1 MAKMDAG
8 NETRPP
14 QQTASNISQQPPQKA
29 SMAPRWAAAIGA
41 LALGI
46 LYAALPERVTVGP
59 SWLPL
64 AIEIVLLLPLCIAW
78 FMGRPLSHATTRIFS
93 LILLS
98 IVTLALIIGIALM
111 ILTLPGRTQT
121 QATNLLR
128 EAGLLWLS
136 NILVFSLWY
145 WEVDGGG
152 PRKRHQKGHR
162 AADLMFPQ
170 QTADFKGG
178 DWAPHFLDY
187 VFVAFTSATA
197 LSPTDT
203 YPLTRKAKFL
213 MMIESL
219 LSLVV
224 IILLAA
230 RAVNIL

>member
-1 MAKMDAG
+1 MGQIK
-8 NETRPP
+8 ET
-14 QQTASNISQQPPQKA
+14 QQPHTTADANNHPDRA
-29 SMAPRWAAAIGA
+29 AMAPRWAAAIGS
-41 LALGI
+41 LALG
-46 LYAALPERVTVGP
+46 LLFAALPDYITHGFG
-59 SWLPL
+59 WLPL
-64 AIEIVLLLPLCIAW
+64 ILEIVLLLPLFLARL
-78 FMGRPLSHATTRIFS
+78 MGRTLPRLTTRILAF
-93 LILLS
+93 ILLGV
-98 IVTLALIIGIALM
+98 VTLALAGGVILM
-111 ILTLPGRTQT
+111 VITLPDRTQA
-121 QATNLLR
+121 QAAALLR
-128 EAGLLWLS
+128 TAGLLWLA

-152 PRKRHQKGHR
+152 PRKRHLAGHQ

-203 YPLTRKAKFL
+203 YPLTRTAKSL

-219 LSLVV
+219 ISLAIV
-224 IILLAA
+224 ILLAA

>member
-1 MAKMDAG
+1 MG
-8 NETRPP
+8 QVNETQRPHP
-14 QQTASNISQQPPQKA
+14 AAETNNHTGGAA
-29 SMAPRWAAAIGA
+29 MAPRWAAAIGS
-41 LALGI
+41 LLLG
-46 LYAALPERVTVGP
+46 LLFAALPGYITRGLG
-59 SWLPL
+59 WLPL
-64 AIEIVLLLPLCIAW
+64 ILEIVLMLPLFLAW
-78 FMGRPLSHATTRIFS
+78 LMGRTLPHPTTRILAF
-93 LILLS
+93 ILLGV
-98 IVTLALIIGIALM
+98 VTLALAGGVILM
-111 ILTLPGRTQT
+111 IITLPDRTQT
-121 QATNLLR
+121 QAAGLLR
-128 EAGLLWLS
+128 TAGLLWLA